1 MKSKRSSVQNHPVI
15 KRLVQFRSL
24 LHQLENTGTKL
35 EPEID
40 AILLKID
47 NNEPISRED
56 FHVVIPA
63 PRKKL
68 RILTKAEEKPTETNG
83 DVDEKSTKSIQEK
96 NATNLTRDEQGALE
110 FYKGIA
116 KKKKNQK
123 DDSEDDD
130 GEDVE
135 PNEETENAAVDEEVV
150 GKRGIN
156 YQISKNKGLTP
167 HRPKEQRNP
176 RVKHRMK
183 FRKATIRRKGAVRE
197 PRKEDKR
204 YGGEVSGIKATVVRS
219 VKLK

>member
-1 MKSKRSSVQNHPVI
+1 MG
-15 KRLVQFRSL
+15 
-24 LHQLENTGTKL
+24 ENTGTKL

-56 FHVVIPA
+56 FHVLIPA

-68 RILTKAEEKPTETNG
+68 RILTKAEERPTETNG
-83 DVDEKSTKSIQEK
+83 DVDEK
-96 NATNLTRDEQGALE
+96 GALE

-183 FRKATIRRKGAVRE
+183 FRKATIR
-197 PRKEDKR
+197 
-204 YGGEVSGIKATVVRS
+204 
-219 VKLK
+219 